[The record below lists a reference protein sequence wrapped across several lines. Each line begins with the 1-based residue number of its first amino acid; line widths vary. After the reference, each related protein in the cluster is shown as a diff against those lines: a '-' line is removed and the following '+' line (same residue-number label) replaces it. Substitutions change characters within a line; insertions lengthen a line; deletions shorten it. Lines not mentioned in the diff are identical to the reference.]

1 VNVYVESNFVLE
13 LALLQEQSASCEEL
27 VDLGAKG
34 LVSLVV
40 PAYCLAEPYETLIRR
55 WRDRL
60 GLKRTVDGQLTQLA
74 RTSTYSDHLE
84 RFSDITSLLVSS
96 ADEEQK
102 RLEDVLS
109 KILELADVIPLDSEV
124 MAESIRCQEEYDF
137 GPQDAIVFAS
147 IVSDLKSRSA
157 EHQSCFLNRNP
168 KDFADQNVLDQLDQR
183 GCKLFPRFDSGLAFI
198 RNRLEATSA

>member
-1 VNVYVESNFVLE
+1 MNVYVESNFVLE

-96 ADEEQK
+96 ADEE
-102 RLEDVLS
+102 
-109 KILELADVIPLDSEV
+109 
-124 MAESIRCQEEYDF
+124 
-137 GPQDAIVFAS
+137 
-147 IVSDLKSRSA
+147 
-157 EHQSCFLNRNP
+157 
-168 KDFADQNVLDQLDQR
+168 
-183 GCKLFPRFDSGLAFI
+183 
-198 RNRLEATSA
+198 